1 MDEIIEPLFDFPCSS
16 TFREYEREIQG
27 LPTRSPVARF
37 PDAEKYSERF
47 SISESTWFEK
57 PLENVKPKEKPM
69 TYNELSQK
77 YYSLAHFQE
86 RLMQRL
92 DKVEKGGKRHDTI

>member
-1 MDEIIEPLFDFPCSS
+1 MFETLYDFPCSQ

-37 PDAEKYSERF
+37 PDAEKYSTPF
-47 SISESTWFEK
+47 STSESTWFEK
-57 PLENVKPKEKPM
+57 PLENVKPKDKPM
-69 TYNELSQK
+69 TYDQLSQK
-77 YYSLAHFQE
+77 YYSLAHSQE

-92 DKVEKGGKRHDTI
+92 DKIERKARKFKSYE